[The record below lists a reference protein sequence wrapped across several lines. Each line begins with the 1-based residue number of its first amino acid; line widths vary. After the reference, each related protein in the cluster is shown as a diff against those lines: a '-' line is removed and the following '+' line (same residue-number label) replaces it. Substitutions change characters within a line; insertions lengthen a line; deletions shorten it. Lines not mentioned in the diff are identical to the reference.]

1 MTDEKPSEREPQ
13 PESRKKENN
22 PFSEQEK
29 HGDQAQRQVPA
40 FQQEY
45 QGGQPE
51 ADQQGRP
58 GKDLGRV
65 ASHTPAGGLFVKRR
79 QRPVLSAP
87 IFPMAIF
94 PWQWFVPA
102 TAASP

>member
-1 MTDEKPSEREPQ
+1 MTHEKPSEREPQ

-51 ADQQGRP
+51 ADQQGRRE
-58 GKDLGRV
+58 K
-65 ASHTPAGGLFVKRR
+65 T
-79 QRPVLSAP
+79 
-87 IFPMAIF
+87 
-94 PWQWFVPA
+94 
-102 TAASP
+102 